1 MIRIISQSPEW
12 NSDEVGTRIQN
23 KPQPVLEWDAPHHDS
38 REGMGCFQKTC
49 LHVLTLTCIFAEE
62 AHFLFL
68 VEPTIT
74 FLLNCNYTSHNCP
87 PKVPFWIQSSD
98 TPITFKN
105 QRTSYFSPVYLRDPV
120 LSRTLSIPKLAF
132 P

>member
-1 MIRIISQSPEW
+1 MIRIISKSPEW

-49 LHVLTLTCIFAEE
+49 LYVLKLTGILAEE
-62 AHFLFL
+62 VHFLFL

-74 FLLNCNYTSHNCP
+74 FLSNCNYTSHNCP
-87 PKVPFWIQSSD
+87 PKVSFWILSSD
-98 TPITFKN
+98 IPITYKS
-105 QRTSYFSPVYLRDPV
+105 QEQAISHQSTSGIRY
-120 LSRTLSIPKLAF
+120 
-132 P
+132 